1 MNRLWAP
8 LFLFLLLC
16 MPLAAS
22 AQSGL
27 PLFDP
32 EWQLVPDAHELD
44 SSCPVGAPLGFGGV
58 LQLVQNGMNATV
70 SFGII
75 ICVIVIAF
83 AGILW
88 ILTPTNPENH
98 SQAKKVLTNAAIGL
112 LIILSAWLMVDFVM
126 KLLYNQ
132 NLEGLGPWNTILS
145 GGSACVTA
153 GTTKPLFSGDIFTVT
168 PGQGGA
174 TGGPSG
180 GTGGGKCL
188 MQSTGACAVSALGV
202 FGTAAETASKVCYG
216 ESRGGASLPSGVDKL
231 GDGTPYS
238 FGLFQI
244 NITAHEINGLD
255 CPSAFSKQSCTV
267 SSCGAG
273 SGVRV
278 VKPALYNQCKA
289 AAIIP
294 ANNIAVAYKI
304 YLDAHARWSDW
315 GAAKSCG
322 LADSMQERS
331 LAFGI
336 IQP

>member
-8 LFLFLLLC
+8 LLLALLLYL
-16 MPLAAS
+16 PLSAS
-22 AQSGL
+22 AQSL
-27 PLFDP
+27 PLLDP
-32 EWQLVPDAHELD
+32 NWQLVPEAHDLD
-44 SSCPVGAPLGFGGV
+44 SNCPVGAPLGFGGV
-58 LQLVQNGMNATV
+58 LQLIQNLMNASV

-112 LIILSAWLMVDFVM
+112 LIILSAWLIVDFVM

-132 NLEGLGPWNTILS
+132 NLEGWGPWNTILS
-145 GGSACVTA
+145 GGNVCVTA
-153 GTTKPLFSGDIFTVT
+153 TDTKPLFDGKITWI
-168 PGQGGA
+168 PGQDSG
-174 TGGPSG
+174 TGTSTKS
-180 GTGGGKCL
+180 TGGGTCL
-188 MQSTGACAVSALGV
+188 VQTSGSCAVSALGV
-202 FGTAAETASKVCYG
+202 FGTAAENASRVCYG
-216 ESRGGASLPSGVDKL
+216 ESHGNASLPSGVDRL

-244 NITAHEINGLD
+244 NITAHKIGGLN
-255 CPSAFSKQSCTV
+255 CPAAFSKQSCTV

-278 VKPALYNQCKA
+278 VDATLYNKCRA
-289 AAIIP
+289 AAINP
-294 ANNIAVAYKI
+294 ANNIATAHKI
-304 YLDAHARWSDW
+304 YLDAHATWSPW
-315 GAAKSCG
+315 GAAKKCG
-322 LADSMQERS
+322 LADSMQSRP

-336 IQP
+336 MGL